1 MAVLP
6 KVSALCGTVG
16 RLPLIGVRYI
26 KVRETQADLAQMY
39 DRDLTELQTLLGQWA
54 QTGQIDVGDWGANE
68 VMTIL
73 SGQPELRERF
83 VALLQC
89 RLGEPIH

>member
-1 MAVLP
+1 
-6 KVSALCGTVG
+6 
-16 RLPLIGVRYI
+16 
-26 KVRETQADLAQMY
+26 MY

-54 QTGQIDVGDWGANE
+54 QKGQIDVGDWGANE

-73 SGQPELRERF
+73 SGHPEFREKF